1 MSQPND
7 RLLICFD
14 GSAGSRL
21 AIETAGKLFPG
32 RTATVLH
39 VWTPMAVTAF
49 AYGAM
54 MVPAIDEDAVV
65 RAALEVAE
73 HGAALAKDAGL
84 IATAAT
90 AEGTFDG
97 TWRVIVE
104 YADANDVALIV
115 IGARGL
121 SAFQSMILGSIS
133 HGVVQHATCPVLV
146 VPPPVPAEKTPV
158 PAEKPAAAVTGTTVV
173 V

>member
-1 MSQPND
+1 M
-7 RLLICFD
+7 
-14 GSAGSRL
+14 
-21 AIETAGKLFPG
+21 
-32 RTATVLH
+32 
-39 VWTPMAVTAF
+39 
-49 AYGAM
+49 
-54 MVPAIDEDAVV
+54 
-65 RAALEVAE
+65 
-73 HGAALAKDAGL
+73 
-84 IATAAT
+84 
-90 AEGTFDG
+90 
-97 TWRVIVE
+97 IVE
-104 YADANDVALIV
+104 SAQANDVALIV